1 MADQAVTT
9 ERGLAQRILMFLGIH
24 SLFYN
29 LLSVLDRTLRSWTST
44 AWITS
49 WLPSWC
55 PTSQNQ
61 LKTAEE
67 KMLQCITGK
76 VSQQYVPISDG
87 NMLWTLTL
95 NGNMKNQTPLVLLH
109 GFGGGV
115 GLWALN
121 LDALAQQRPVYAFD
135 LLGFGQ
141 SSRPYFSS
149 DAKEAEAQFVDSIE
163 QWRAKVGL
171 EAMVMLGHN
180 FGGYLAAAYSLKYPT
195 RVKHMVL
202 VEPWGLPER
211 PDTED
216 QDRPTPVWIKALG
229 AMLSPFNP
237 LAGLRLVGPLGPTLV
252 SALRPDFKKKYLS
265 MFNDDT
271 VTEYI
276 YHLNVQTPSGE
287 TAFKNM
293 TIPYGWAKR
302 PMLQRIGLL
311 HADIPITVIYGS
323 RSSIDGN
330 SGNAI
335 KEMRPNSHVEI
346 IAIRGAGHYVYADQ
360 PEDFNHRVLQ
370 VLSSRPTTTSTADL
384 LTREGPRVEKMIL
397 LDCLV

>member
-1 MADQAVTT
+1 MAN
-9 ERGLAQRILMFLGIH
+9 LWILLCG
-24 SLFYN
+24 
-29 LLSVLDRTLRSWTST
+29 SVSS
-44 AWITS
+44 
-49 WLPSWC
+49 PG
-55 PTSQNQ
+55 
-61 LKTAEE
+61 
-67 KMLQCITGK
+67 ITGK

-370 VLSSRPTTTSTADL
+370 VAANISVCEVADW
-384 LTREGPRVEKMIL
+384 VSY
-397 LDCLV
+397 LDFYSHFTQCTVY